1 MLKILITT
9 PAGEARKYALPAEE
23 GAQYVLGR
31 AEDCDIALTDD
42 GSLSRYHALIL
53 HEEGRWC
60 IRDNNSVNGVRLGE
74 VPVLF
79 TAMVPRSV
87 FRIGNTTLEV
97 LDTAAAAS
105 APTPAPLPPAE
116 VPAEEPEPALE
127 APAEPEPAAE
137 QEPAPEQAP
146 ELTTEPT
153 LEAAPE
159 PEPIPEPAAP
169 PVPLPELKP
178 VAERLAPR
186 RLAQREK
193 PAPRALKNSRG
204 ESVERQAGATAA
216 AKPAPRAMRRAGGSR
231 INGERGKQRRVRAL
245 ETVEMPTG
253 VSGEFWGLPHDFD
266 VNLWLAEPRHAVTDG
281 SVLRFGVESAA
292 DAEVFLVQHDSM
304 GDVCL
309 LIPSAPAAGA
319 KLTAQKAVALPP
331 KGFLASDEL
340 VASAP
345 YGTDTVV
352 AVVCTASLPFAA
364 TLQALLAEENIDKR
378 AGRLESEAIN
388 RLRTAHPDT
397 PALWSSAVIR
407 IETKA

>member
-31 AEDCDIALTDD
+31 AEDCDIALPDD

-97 LDTAAAAS
+97 LDTAAAS
-105 APTPAPLPPAE
+105 APAPLPPAE
-116 VPAEEPEPALE
+116 EAEYAAEPEPALE
-127 APAEPEPAAE
+127 APAEPEPAVE
-137 QEPAPEQAP
+137 QEPAPVQVP

-153 LEAAPE
+153 
-159 PEPIPEPAAP
+159 PEPAAP

-204 ESVERQAGATAA
+204 ESVERQAGAPAAA

-266 VNLWLAEPRHAVTDG
+266 VNLWLAEPRHSVTDG

-388 RLRTAHPDT
+388 RLRTAQPDT

>member
-31 AEDCDIALTDD
+31 AEDCDIALPDD

-105 APTPAPLPPAE
+105 APAPLPPAE

-127 APAEPEPAAE
+127 APAAPEPAAE
-137 QEPAPEQAP
+137 
-146 ELTTEPT
+146 PT
-153 LEAAPE
+153 LDAEPE
-159 PEPIPEPAAP
+159 PEPTPEVAPEPAAP

-204 ESVERQAGATAA
+204 ESVERQSGATPA

-231 INGERGKQRRVRAL
+231 INGERGKQRRMRAL

-388 RLRTAHPDT
+388 RLRTAYPDT

>member
-31 AEDCDIALTDD
+31 AEDCDIALPDD
-42 GSLSRYHALIL
+42 SSLSRYHALIL

-105 APTPAPLPPAE
+105 DPTPAPLPPAE
-116 VPAEEPEPALE
+116 VPAEEPEPVLE
-127 APAEPEPAAE
+127 APEAPEPAAE
-137 QEPAPEQAP
+137 PTLDA
-146 ELTTEPT
+146 ELESEPT
-153 LEAAPE
+153 PE
-159 PEPIPEPAAP
+159 VAPEPAAP

-204 ESVERQAGATAA
+204 ESVERQVGAPAAA

>member
-42 GSLSRYHALIL
+42 SSLSRYHALIL

-97 LDTAAAAS
+97 LDTDAAAS
-105 APTPAPLPPAE
+105 APTPAPLPPTEEAE
-116 VPAEEPEPALE
+116 YAAEPEPALE
-127 APAEPEPAAE
+127 APAAPEPAAE
-137 QEPAPEQAP
+137 
-146 ELTTEPT
+146 PT
-153 LEAAPE
+153 LEAEPE
-159 PEPIPEPAAP
+159 PEPTPEVAPEPAAP

-388 RLRTAHPDT
+388 RLRAAHPDT

>member
-31 AEDCDIALTDD
+31 AEDCDIALPDD
-42 GSLSRYHALIL
+42 SSLSRYHALIL

-105 APTPAPLPPAE
+105 APAPLPPAE
-116 VPAEEPEPALE
+116 EAEYAAEPEPALE
-127 APAEPEPAAE
+127 AQAAPEPAVE
-137 QEPAPEQAP
+137 QEPAS
-146 ELTTEPT
+146 EPT
-153 LEAAPE
+153 PD
-159 PEPIPEPAAP
+159 PAAP

-204 ESVERQAGATAA
+204 ESVERRAGAIAA

-309 LIPSAPAAGA
+309 LIPSAAGAGA

-340 VASAP
+340 VASVP

-352 AVVCTASLPFAA
+352 AVVCTASMPFAA

>member
-105 APTPAPLPPAE
+105 APAPLPPTEEAE
-116 VPAEEPEPALE
+116 YA
-127 APAEPEPAAE
+127 AEPEPAAE

-153 LEAAPE
+153 S
-159 PEPIPEPAAP
+159 EPAAP

-204 ESVERQAGATAA
+204 ESVERQAGATAAA

-309 LIPSAPAAGA
+309 LIPSAPAAGT

-352 AVVCTASLPFAA
+352 AVVCTASMPFAA

>member
-31 AEDCDIALTDD
+31 AEDCDIALPDD
-42 GSLSRYHALIL
+42 SSLSRYHALIL

-105 APTPAPLPPAE
+105 APTPLPPAE
-116 VPAEEPEPALE
+116 LPAEEPEPALE
-127 APAEPEPAAE
+127 APA
-137 QEPAPEQAP
+137 AP
-146 ELTTEPT
+146 ELAAETT
-153 LEAAPE
+153 LEAEPE
-159 PEPIPEPAAP
+159 PEPTPEVAPEPAAP

-231 INGERGKQRRVRAL
+231 INGERGKQRRMRAL

-364 TLQALLAEENIDKR
+364 TLQALQAEENIDKR

-388 RLRTAHPDT
+388 RLRTAYPDT
-397 PALWSSAVIR
+397 SALWSSAVIR

>member
-31 AEDCDIALTDD
+31 AEDCDIALPDD
-42 GSLSRYHALIL
+42 SSLSRYHALIL

-153 LEAAPE
+153 
-159 PEPIPEPAAP
+159 PEPAAP

-204 ESVERQAGATAA
+204 ESVERQASATAAA

-309 LIPSAPAAGA
+309 LIPSAPAAGT

-352 AVVCTASLPFAA
+352 AVVCTASLPFAS

>member
-97 LDTAAAAS
+97 LDTDAAS

-116 VPAEEPEPALE
+116 VPAEAPEPALE
-127 APAEPEPAAE
+127 APAAPEPATE

-153 LEAAPE
+153 
-159 PEPIPEPAAP
+159 PEPAAP

-193 PAPRALKNSRG
+193 PAPLALKNSRG
-204 ESVERQAGATAA
+204 ESVERQAGAPAAA

-309 LIPSAPAAGA
+309 LIPSAPAAGT

-388 RLRTAHPDT
+388 RLRTDYPDT